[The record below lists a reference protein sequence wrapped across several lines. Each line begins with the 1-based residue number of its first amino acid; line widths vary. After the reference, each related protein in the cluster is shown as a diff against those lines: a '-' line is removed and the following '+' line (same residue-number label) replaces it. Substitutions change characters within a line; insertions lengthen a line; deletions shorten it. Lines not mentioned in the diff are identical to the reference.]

1 MECNEREYSGIQAL
15 KGMFSAL
22 MVCILLLGAATASL
36 AQTTVQGT
44 VTDAESGDVLTGV
57 NIVISGTLEGTT
69 TDLEGKFELTVPNL
83 NQTLIVSFIGY
94 QRQTVAIG
102 GRTTLEIRLAPDL
115 IIGDELIITAF
126 GLERETKSMGYAI
139 QQVRSD
145 RIIETRQPNIVNALQ
160 GQVAG
165 VQITNSGGAPGASS
179 MMLIRGGTSL
189 SSNNQP
195 LFIVDGIP
203 IDNTTTGELNSPG
216 SNRAIDINPAD
227 IESIT
232 ILKGP
237 SAAALYGQRAGSGA
251 VVITTKRGSEGRAV
265 IDYASTVSFDRVSNI
280 PELQSRF
287 KQGEQGVFDPNATGS
302 WGPAFNSGETV
313 YDNLGDF
320 FQTAFTHNHD
330 LSLSGG
336 TATSRFYASASVMDQ
351 GGIVEHN
358 NSFARNSFRLTADT
372 RAGDNLRLEGTASY
386 VETDRRYVSQGGAGG
401 VMGALFWP
409 RNDNMQDYLNP
420 NGTQRTITGSDN
432 PYWGTINKPFK
443 SDVSRSMIIGS
454 VHYDPFDFLNVTYR
468 LGTDRFTDM
477 RQNYEATGAMANL
490 NGIVINSEINNQ
502 ITTSTLLVSTG
513 RTFADAINTNLTLGH
528 NVEMMD
534 RSVMVQIGQN
544 FIDPDFPNI
553 NNVVEQDRRTSRNES
568 RSRLIG
574 VFVDFDVDWKN
585 MVFLNFRGR
594 NDWSSTLPVN
604 NRSFF
609 YPAVSASVVLT
620 ELMEEMGYNITGPGL
635 SFIKLRASIARVGKD
650 APPHILANTLATA
663 TNTFTIA
670 PMGFISNV
678 NNFYGNP
685 ALKPEFT
692 NSIELGA
699 DFRFL
704 DERLG
709 LDFSYYRTETDEQI
723 LGTRTPPSSS
733 SFLAYLNGGSIRNE
747 GVEVILNTHPV
758 RGSRFDW
765 RVDLNFAKN
774 TATVIDLPGTLDR
787 VELSDAWAAYSI
799 AQGSAFLDG
808 PLFGINGR
816 VWKTNDDGELLL
828 DNRGYP
834 QVAPTLQYI
843 GNREPDWIGG
853 ITNTFRYQT
862 WSLAFTWDV
871 RIGGKI
877 FNATENALVRSGL
890 STKTLDRGQTVVFD
904 GIVESTGERN
914 TQSVVLDQDYYTS
927 LYALNGREFVE
938 DGTWYRLRFVTLSY
952 AVPAQTLANLPINS
966 LQFYV
971 TGRNLLL
978 FTNYSG
984 VDPEVSGSGAGVG
997 GAGSFGFDNLG
1008 VPATRGVDFGLRL
1021 TL

>member
-1 MECNEREYSGIQAL
+1 MECKEREYSGIRAW
-15 KGMFSAL
+15 KGIFSAF
-22 MVCILLLGAATASL
+22 MVCILLLGTATATL

-44 VTDAESGDVLTGV
+44 VTDAESGEALTGV

-69 TDLEGKFELTVPNL
+69 TDLDGRFELTVPSL
-83 NQTLIVSFIGY
+83 DETLIVSFIGY
-94 QRQTVAIG
+94 QRQSVSID

-265 IDYASTVSFDRVSNI
+265 IDYASTVSFDRVNQI

-302 WGPAFNSGETV
+302 WGPAFQSGETV

-320 FQTAFTHNHD
+320 FQTAFTQNHD

-336 TATSRFYASASVMDQ
+336 TATSRFYASASIMDQ

-358 NSFARNSFRLTADT
+358 NSFGRNSFRLTADT

-386 VETDRRYVSQGGAGG
+386 VETDRNYVSQGSAGG

-409 RNDNMQDYLNP
+409 RNDNMRDYLNP
-420 NGTQRTITGSDN
+420 DGTQRTITGSDN

-443 SDVSRSMIIGS
+443 SDVSRSMIVGS

-468 LGTDRFTDM
+468 LGTDRYTDT
-477 RQNYEATGAMANL
+477 RQNYQATGAMAAMG
-490 NGIVINSEINNQ
+490 GIISNSEINNQ
-502 ITTSTLLVSTG
+502 ITTSTLLVTTG
-513 RTFADAINTNLTLGH
+513 RTFADAINTSLTVGH

-534 RSVMVQIGQN
+534 RSVMAQTGQN

-553 NNVVEQDRRTSRNES
+553 NNVVEQDRRTSRSES

-574 VFVDFDVDWKN
+574 VFVDFDVDWKD

-620 ELMEEMGYNITGPGL
+620 ELMNEFGYDITGPGL
-635 SFIKLRASIARVGKD
+635 SFIKLRASWARVGKD

-663 TNTFTIA
+663 TNWFTVA

-709 LDFSYYRTETDEQI
+709 LDLSYYRTTTDEQI
-723 LGTRTPPSSS
+723 LGTRTPPSTS
-733 SFLAYLNGGSIRNE
+733 SFLAYLNGGSIQNE
-747 GVEVILNTHPV
+747 GVEIILNTHPV

-787 VELSDAWAAYSI
+787 VELSSAWAAFAI

-834 QVAPTLQYI
+834 QVAPTLEYI

-853 ITNTFRYQT
+853 ITNTIRYHT

-890 STKTLDRGQTVVFD
+890 SMKTLDRGESKVFD

-938 DGTWYRLRFVTLSY
+938 DGTWYRMRFITLSY
-952 AVPAQTLANLPINS
+952 AVPAQRLANLPINS

-971 TGRNLLL
+971 TGRNLLM

-1021 TL
+1021 SL

>member
-1 MECNEREYSGIQAL
+1 MEGNCIQ
-15 KGMFSAL
+15 KGVFRITKHVVSAML
-22 MVCILLLGAATASL
+22 GCLLVLGMAVSSQ

-44 VTDAESGDVLTGV
+44 VTDAETGDPLTGV
-57 NIVISGTLEGTT
+57 NIIIEGTFEGTT
-69 TDLEGKFELTVPNL
+69 TDLDGQFELSVPSLDETL
-83 NQTLIVSFIGY
+83 NISFIGY
-94 QRQTVAIG
+94 RTRAVPIDGQRQLDIELV
-102 GRTTLEIRLAPDL
+102 PDL
-115 IIGDELIITAF
+115 IIGDELVITAF
-126 GLERETKSMGYAI
+126 GLERETKSLGYAI
-139 QQVRSD
+139 QDIQSD
-145 RIIETRQPNIVNALQ
+145 RLIETRQPNIVNALQ

-189 SSNNQP
+189 SSDNQP

-203 IDNTTTGELNSPG
+203 IDNTTTGGLNSPG
-216 SNRAIDINPAD
+216 SNRAIDINPND

-232 ILKGP
+232 VLKGP

-251 VVITTKRGSEGRAV
+251 VVITTKRGTEGRAK
-265 IDYASTVSFDRVSNI
+265 IDYSSTLSFDQVNRL
-280 PELQSRF
+280 PELQSRY
-287 KQGEQGVFDPNATGS
+287 KQGEQGEFDPNANYS
-302 WGPAFNSGETV
+302 WGPEFSSGETV
-313 YDNLGDF
+313 YDNLEDF
-320 FQTAFTHNHD
+320 FQTSFTHNHD

-336 TATSRFYASASVMDQ
+336 TGQSRFYASASIMDQ

-358 NSFARNSFRLTADT
+358 NSFNRNSFRLTADT
-372 RAGDNLRLEGTASY
+372 RAGNNLRLEGTANY
-386 VETDRRYVSQGGAGG
+386 IETGRNYVSQGSAGG

-409 RNDNMQDYLNP
+409 RNDNMMDYLNP
-420 NGTQRTITGSDN
+420 DGTQRTITGSDN
-432 PYWGTINKPFK
+432 PYWGTINKPYE
-443 SDVSRSMIIGS
+443 SDVSRSMAVGS
-454 VHYDPFDFLNVTYR
+454 VFYDPFDFLNITYR
-468 LGTDRFTDM
+468 LGTDRYTDS
-477 RQNYEATGAMANL
+477 RRNYQATGAMAAMG
-490 NGIVINSEINNQ
+490 GIITNSEINNQ
-502 ITTSTLLVSTG
+502 ITTSTVMVSTS
-513 RTFADAINTNLTLGH
+513 RTIADAINTNLTVGH
-528 NVEMMD
+528 NLEMME
-534 RSVMVQIGQN
+534 RSVMSQTGQN

-568 RSRLIG
+568 RRRLIG
-574 VFVDFDVDWKN
+574 AFVDFDIDWRDV
-585 MVFLNFRGR
+585 VFLNFRGR
-594 NDWSSTLPVN
+594 NDWSSTLPAD

-609 YPAVSASVVLT
+609 YPAVSASVVLS
-620 ELMEEMGYNITGPGL
+620 ELMDELGYSITSPTL
-635 SFIKLRASIARVGKD
+635 SYIKLRASWARVGKD

-663 TNTFTIA
+663 TNWFTVA

-692 NSIELGA
+692 NSIEVGA

-704 DERLG
+704 DERVG
-709 LDFSYYRTETDEQI
+709 LDFSYYKTTTDEQI

-733 SFLAYLNGGSIRNE
+733 SFLAYLNGGSIQNE
-747 GVEVILNTHPV
+747 GVELLLNTHPV
-758 RGSRFDW
+758 RGTRFDW
-765 RVDLNFAKN
+765 RLDLNFAKN
-774 TATVIDLPGTLDR
+774 TATVMDLPGTLDR
-787 VELSDAWAAYSI
+787 VELSSAWAAYSL

-828 DNRGYP
+828 DDRGYP
-834 QVAPTLQYI
+834 QNQATLEFV

-853 ITNTFRYQT
+853 VTNTFRYQS
-862 WSLAFTWDV
+862 WSLSFTWDM

-890 STKTLDRGQTVVFD
+890 STKTLDRGETVVFD

-914 TQSVVLDQDYYTS
+914 TQGVVLDQDYYTTLLAS
-927 LYALNGREFVE
+927 NSREFVE
-938 DGTWYRLRFVTLSY
+938 DGTWYRMRFITLNY
-952 AVPAQTLANLPINS
+952 AVPVERLSSLPISS
-966 LQFYV
+966 LQVYV

-1008 VPATRGVDFGLRL
+1008 VPATRGFDFGVRL
-1021 TL
+1021 SI

>member
-1 MECNEREYSGIQAL
+1 MECKSTEYGCIRAL
-15 KGMFSAL
+15 KGMFPVLLASML
-22 MVCILLLGAATASL
+22 ILGTAISSL

-44 VTDAESGDVLTGV
+44 VTDAESGEVLTGV
-57 NIVISGTLEGTT
+57 NIVIAGTLEGTT
-69 TDLEGKFELTVPNL
+69 TDLDGNFELTVPSL
-83 NQTLIVSFIGY
+83 NETLVVSFIGY
-94 QRQTVAIG
+94 QRQRVAID
-102 GRTTLEIRLAPDL
+102 GRTTLDIKLAPEL
-115 IIGDELIITAF
+115 IIGDELVITAF
-126 GLERETKSMGYAI
+126 GLERETKSLGYAI

-145 RIIETRQPNIVNALQ
+145 RIIESRQPNIINALQ

-189 SSNNQP
+189 SSDNQP
-195 LFIVDGIP
+195 LFVVDGIP
-203 IDNTTTGELNSPG
+203 IDNTTTGGLNSPG

-251 VVITTKRGSEGRAV
+251 VVITTRRGAEGRAI
-265 IDYASTVSFDRVSNI
+265 IDYSSTVSFDRVGNI
-280 PELQSRF
+280 PSLQSRY

-302 WGPAFNSGETV
+302 WGPAFQSGETV

-320 FQTAFTHNHD
+320 FQTAFTQNHD

-336 TATSRFYASASVMDQ
+336 TATSRFYASASIMDQ

-358 NSFARNSFRLTADT
+358 NSFNRNSFRLTADT
-372 RAGDNLRLEGTASY
+372 RAGSNLRLEGTASY
-386 VETDRRYVSQGGAGG
+386 VETDRNYVSQGSAGG

-409 RNDNMQDYLNP
+409 RSDNMRDYLNQD
-420 NGTQRTITGSDN
+420 GTQRTITGSDN

-443 SDVSRSMIIGS
+443 SDVSRSMVVGS
-454 VHYDPFDFLNVTYR
+454 VFYDPFDFLNITYR
-468 LGTDRFTDM
+468 LGTDRYTDS
-477 RQNYEATGAMANL
+477 RENYQATGAMASMG
-490 NGIVINSEINNQ
+490 GIITNSEINNQ
-502 ITTSTLLVSTG
+502 LTTSTLMVSTS
-513 RTFADAINTNLTLGH
+513 RTFADAINTRLTVGH
-528 NVEMMD
+528 NLEMME
-534 RSVMVQIGQN
+534 RSVMSQTGQN
-544 FIDPDFPNI
+544 FIDPNFPNI
-553 NNVVEQDRRTSRNES
+553 NNVVEQDRRTSRGET
-568 RSRLIG
+568 RRRLIG
-574 VFVDFDVDWKN
+574 AFVDFDIDWKD

-620 ELMEEMGYNITGPGL
+620 EVMNELGYNIQGSAL
-635 SFIKLRASIARVGKD
+635 SYIKLRGSWARVGKD

-663 TNTFTIA
+663 TNWFTVA

-685 ALKPEFT
+685 SLKPEFT

-709 LDFSYYRTETDEQI
+709 LDLSYYRTETDEQI
-723 LGTRTPPSSS
+723 LGTRTPPSTS

-747 GVEVILNTHPV
+747 GVELILNTHPV
-758 RGSRFDW
+758 RRSRFDW
-765 RVDLNFAKN
+765 RLDLNFAKN

-787 VELSDAWAAYSI
+787 VELSDSWAAFSV
-799 AQGSAFLDG
+799 AQGSAFVDG

-816 VWKTNDDGELLL
+816 VWRTNDDGELLL
-828 DNRGYP
+828 DDRGYP
-834 QVAPTLQYI
+834 QVSPILEYI

-853 ITNTFRYQT
+853 MTNTFSYQT
-862 WSLAFTWDV
+862 WSLSFTWDV

-890 STKTLDRGQTVVFD
+890 STKTLERGESKVFD
-904 GIVESTGERN
+904 GIVESTGQRN
-914 TQSVVLDQDYYTS
+914 TQAVLLDQDYYTS

-938 DGTWYRLRFVTLSY
+938 DGTWYRMRFVTLSY
-952 AVPAQTLANLPINS
+952 AVPAQRLENLPISS

-1008 VPATRGVDFGLRL
+1008 VPATRGFDFGLRL
-1021 TL
+1021 RL